1 MTNLLKYIVLL
12 SLLAG
17 SVFAQVP
24 PPSQIPASI
33 VKMDPRL
40 NKNGEKKVFL
50 LYNLS
55 SEALTEAIYT
65 GTKFLSGDNHVVY
78 IPVFV
83 NGITD
88 QKTAL
93 SFDHSLPVQTI
104 RTIENSAFISLGVEE
119 SSLPMLIAYNEN
131 NELCGFSHTVED
143 LVKIDCLNSSVTAG
157 KYLRLKVLT
166 EDKSKKELPYANKSI
181 YVLNGTKTETLSVL
195 STNEYGDFEYKVPD
209 ETKDYVLSIPG
220 KMDNV
225 NFVILATQSGRQIS
239 KFTKTAD
246 GFEYRLLT
254 PEYSK
259 LPDLSQS
266 GEEDVDLK
274 LTRLDKAKTKDYTI
288 TENLFY
294 ELGKSEL
301 LPSSKDLLDKIIT
314 VLKMKPNFKLVIISH
329 TDSQGDD
336 AANLKLSEARS
347 NAVID
352 YFVSKGVDRK
362 ILTGIGKGESQIR
375 NRCTNGVEC
384 SDKEHEYN
392 RRTEFK
398 FIKS

>member
-1 MTNLLKYIVLL
+1 MGVLKYVVILL
-12 SLLAG
+12 ILAG
-17 SVFAQVP
+17 SMFAQVP
-24 PPSQIPASI
+24 PPAQIPASV
-33 VKMDPRL
+33 VKTDARL
-40 NKNGEKKVFL
+40 NKNGDKKVFI

-55 SEALTEAIYT
+55 TEALAEAMYT
-65 GTKFLSGDNHVVY
+65 GTKFLSGDNHITY

-88 QKTAL
+88 QKTTL
-93 SFDHSLPVQTI
+93 SFDHSLPVQNI
-104 RTIENSAFISLGVEE
+104 RTIGNSAYIGFGVEE
-119 SSLPMLIAYNEN
+119 ASLPVLIAYNEN
-131 NELCGFSHTVED
+131 NELCGTSHTVEE
-143 LVKIDCLNSSVTAG
+143 LVKIDCINSSVAEG

-166 EDKSKKELPYANKSI
+166 EDKHKKELPYANKNI
-181 YVLNGTKTETLSVL
+181 YVLNSTKTETLSVL
-195 STNEYGDFEYKVPD
+195 TTNAYGDFEYRVPD
-209 ETKDYVLSIPG
+209 ENQDYVLNIPG

-239 KFTKTAD
+239 KFVKTSD
-246 GFEYRLLT
+246 GFEYRLLK

-259 LPDLSQS
+259 LPDLSLS
-266 GEEDVDLK
+266 GEEDVDVK
-274 LTRLDKAKTKDYTI
+274 LNRLDKAKTKDYTI

-352 YFVSKGVDRK
+352 YFVSKGVDRN
-362 ILTGIGKGESQIR
+362 ILTGIGKGESEIR